1 MRRRLRCIWASFGL
15 SAVIRPPSNDSW
27 EDVITMGRDTIAHQG
42 AHRSFR
48 ATRRNADIGPTR
60 LLCFAFLMAAVVPL
74 CACGGTISKHGTQ
87 FRENDLQQ
95 IQPGMSQEQ
104 VRLNLGTPATTA
116 VVGGG
121 RAFYYISST
130 KKTTAF
136 FMPDET
142 DRQVVAVYFS
152 EAGTVDRVAN
162 YGLED
167 GQVVD
172 YVSRTTPAPGGK
184 DDSILKQLFRN
195 LGQKQ
200 LFGDG

>member
-1 MRRRLRCIWASFGL
+1 MRR
-15 SAVIRPPSNDSW
+15 
-27 EDVITMGRDTIAHQG
+27 ETIAHQSGNRSLRPLHRTAGIG
-42 AHRSFR
+42 AMRPWR
-48 ATRRNADIGPTR
+48 
-60 LLCFAFLMAAVVPL
+60 FAFLLAAALPL
-74 CACGGTISKHGTQ
+74 CSCGGIVTKHGTQ
-87 FRENDLQQ
+87 FRENDIQQ
-95 IQPGMSQEQ
+95 IQPGMSQQQ
-104 VRLNLGTPATTA
+104 VRTNLGTPATTA

-121 RAFYYISST
+121 RAYYYISST

-136 FMPDET
+136 LLPDET

-167 GQVVD
+167 GKVID